1 MESDTQSRNRALK
14 QMEHVVREV
23 NREVL
28 NSMIPPLETDHMLP
42 VMAVVAK
49 ARGLYLK
56 ELFKTAQSC
65 DGGVPSDGQ
74 LQKLKHSR
82 EAFEELLAGAHALEV
97 VVERGYV
104 DVAF

>member
-1 MESDTQSRNRALK
+1 MEPDTQTRNRALK
-14 QMEHVVREV
+14 QLDHVIREV

-28 NSMIPPLETDHMLP
+28 NSMIPPLENDHMLP

-56 ELFKTAQSC
+56 ELFQTAQSSN
-65 DGGVPSDGQ
+65 GAVPTAEQ
-74 LQKLKHSR
+74 LERLKHAR
-82 EAFEELLAGAHALEV
+82 ETFEELLAGAHALET

-104 DVAF
+104 DINF